1 MIFGDLKEQ
10 INEDIEE
17 LYEAFS
23 LFDKDY
29 NGVITPKELGIIMQ
43 SISLNPTESEIKE
56 MINEAE
62 TDQSGSVD
70 FPEFLALLARKT
82 IANTDDEEQMK
93 NMFNFFS
100 NCEHTHI
107 DAKSLG
113 KVLESLDEPVDKKT
127 LEELVIQ
134 SDVSGEGTINY
145 EGTLYLYK
153 K

>member
-29 NGVITPKELGIIMQ
+29 NGVISAKELGIIMQ
-43 SISLNPTESEIKE
+43 SISLNPTESEISE

-62 TDQSGSVD
+62 TNKDGMID

-82 IANTDDEEQMK
+82 IANTDNEDEMK
-93 NMFNFFS
+93 KMFNFFS
-100 NCEHTHI
+100 NGSKSI
-107 DAKSLG
+107 DDKTLS
-113 KVLESLDEPVDKKT
+113 KVLEELDEPVEKT
-127 LEELVIQ
+127 KLEELVLQ
-134 SDVSGEGTINY
+134 SDVSGEGKINF
-145 EGTLYLYK
+145 EGKFIKMFYN
-153 K
+153 